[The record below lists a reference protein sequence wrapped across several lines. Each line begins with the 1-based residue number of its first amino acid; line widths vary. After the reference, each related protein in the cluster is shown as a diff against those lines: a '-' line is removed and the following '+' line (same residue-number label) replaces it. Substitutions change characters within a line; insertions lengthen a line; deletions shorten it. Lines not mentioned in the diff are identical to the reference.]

1 MSESVLGCAEG
12 YTAAIHWRGG
22 ARSFVAES
30 TLVGLTACSWSRT
43 LNDTSD
49 ARIVVAKGNASPDC
63 CAALGQVEPWVH
75 ELTIYRDGELVW
87 QGPVTKVTEHRDSVA
102 VEAQDVYAWLDK
114 LVNTSLIRYVD
125 ASGPDGRYRA
135 PVTHIAWNILRLNLG
150 DTLSQPH
157 DYPAVMDYIV
167 RRDPA
172 EQVRFEKDGTHN
184 KSIWNAYVGDIWR
197 ELAKRGLTWT
207 AVGRSLLLR
216 SRPTTST
223 VALARLELDHIL
235 GDVEVIKD
243 GASAATYGW
252 ATTQQEQDIEDGLT
266 VGTGRTGTPYGRLDT
281 LVKVQGQETSAA
293 DLRQAAREAVA
304 GRYPVPVT
312 ISVPDGSQLS
322 PLAPVGVEG
331 LVPGE
336 RVDVVTETFC
346 TSVGQGF
353 ALTDVAAEWGD
364 GGEKIGIT
372 LVPLADVDEA
382 VVQ

>member
-1 MSESVLGCAEG
+1 MQVLGCAEG

-22 ARSFVAES
+22 ARAFVAES
-30 TLVGLTACSWSRT
+30 AMAGLTSCSWSRT
-43 LNDTSD
+43 LNDVSE
-49 ARIVVAKGNASPDC
+49 AQAVVAKGGAGPGC
-63 CAALGQVEPWVH
+63 CSALGQVEPWVH
-75 ELTIYRDGELVW
+75 ELTICRDGDLVW
-87 QGPVTKVTEHRDSVA
+87 QGPVTKVTERRDSLRI
-102 VEAQDVYAWLDK
+102 EAQDVSAWLDH
-114 LVNTSLIRYVD
+114 LVNTTLIRYVD

-135 PVTHIAWNILRLNLG
+135 PVTHIAWNILRLNLV
-150 DTLSQPH
+150 DALSQPH
-157 DYPAVMDYIV
+157 DYPQVMDYIV

-184 KSIWNAYVGDIWR
+184 RSVWTAYVGDIWR
-197 ELAKRGLTWT
+197 ELAKRGLSWT

-216 SRPTTST
+216 GRPTDST

-243 GASAATYGW
+243 GTSAATYGW

-322 PLAPVGVEG
+322 PLAPIRVEG

-336 RVDVVTETFC
+336 RIDVLAADFC
-346 TSVGQGF
+346 MPVAQGF
-353 ALTDVAAEWGD
+353 ALTDVEAEWGD

-382 VVQ
+382 VGQ